1 MMKGESYIRRMPA
14 TWWFRNSPITIFT
27 IRELTSL
34 FVAGYAVLLLVLLYR
49 YGQGREQFHQ
59 FFEALK
65 SPTSLTLHVIIFSFV
80 VFHTA
85 TWFNLTPKV
94 VILWRG
100 EKKVSPILII
110 GAHYA
115 LWLLVSVAVL
125 AVALK

>member
-1 MMKGESYIRRMPA
+1 MVVPKLH
-14 TWWFRNSPITIFT
+14 ITIFT

-34 FVAGYAVLLLVLLYR
+34 FVAGYAVFLLVLLYR

-65 SPTSLTLHVIIFSFV
+65 SPTSLILHAMTFGFV
-80 VFHTA
+80 VFHTV

-100 EKKVSPILII
+100 EKKVSPGLIV

-115 LWLLVSVAVL
+115 LWLLVPVVVL
-125 AVALK
+125 TVALK